1 MKPEPLLSRLPL
13 ACWGA
18 APAAFTPP
26 PLLDE
31 WFLLCFQLSCPI
43 DGRFGVSPHEGIL
56 LAGRAQIACEAR
68 RLYLLILHVVGNN
81 NQVGTRSDRFQ
92 ASFAGRHQFLHTLHL
107 QIVSQN
113 VDVRLPAAHLVYGDG
128 READRRAFL
137 PLINAAVAEQNHW
150 HPCEQSFEHIHLG
163 TSKNSSR
170 QVAANLTR

>member
-1 MKPEPLLSRLPL
+1 MKPEPLL

-68 RLYLLILHVVGNN
+68 RLYCSSFMLLAIII
-81 NQVGTRSDRFQ
+81 RSAPARTAFRQ
-92 ASFAGRHQFLHTLHL
+92 ASP
-107 QIVSQN
+107 
-113 VDVRLPAAHLVYGDG
+113 VDISFCTPCICRSSVRM
-128 READRRAFL
+128 
-137 PLINAAVAEQNHW
+137 
-150 HPCEQSFEHIHLG
+150 
-163 TSKNSSR
+163 
-170 QVAANLTR
+170 